1 MFGACITIQLLDLK
15 LEGSCALAMGIL
27 PGRSQPLDE
36 NGFSTRRTG
45 WSWHNERAFRNPSC
59 ACYSKYALMTYCETM
74 RCVLK
79 KEPLSEMQ

>member
-45 WSWHNERAFRNPSC
+45 WSWHNEHAFRNPSC
-59 ACYSKYALMTYCETM
+59 RMLLEVCFDDILRDHAL
-74 RCVLK
+74 CV
-79 KEPLSEMQ
+79 EEGAIE